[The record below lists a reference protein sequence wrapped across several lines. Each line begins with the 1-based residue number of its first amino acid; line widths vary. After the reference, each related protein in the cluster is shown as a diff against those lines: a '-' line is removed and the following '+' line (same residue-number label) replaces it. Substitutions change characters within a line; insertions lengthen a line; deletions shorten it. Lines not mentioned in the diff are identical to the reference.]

1 MSKRKLGPVDFLRE
15 LQDERSDA
23 FLQMFSGVDRNE
35 QQANQDS
42 GSRSSDQHQPDER
55 PAHDRRKR

>member
-1 MSKRKLGPVDFLRE
+1 MSKRKLRPVDFLRE

-23 FLQMFSGVDRNE
+23 FLRVFSGVDRNE

-42 GSRSSDQHQPDER
+42 VSGSSDQHHPDER
-55 PAHDRRKR
+55 PGHDRRKR